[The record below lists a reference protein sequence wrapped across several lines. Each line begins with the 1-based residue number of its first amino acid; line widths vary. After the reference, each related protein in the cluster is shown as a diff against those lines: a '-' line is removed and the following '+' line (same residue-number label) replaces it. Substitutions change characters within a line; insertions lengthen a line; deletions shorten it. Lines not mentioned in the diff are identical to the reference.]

1 MATPASGGGTVSGPA
16 ETRRLTVLV
25 VGPVPPP
32 FGGIA
37 RYVQDLLESELGAR
51 HRLVHFNTSF
61 SARIR
66 SHAVN
71 PGHRRYR
78 ADAPTGLAKYGY
90 LFSGGLGQGLRTLLA
105 GLWSVPR
112 FAGCVLRSSPD
123 VVHIFANMHW
133 GFWRAG
139 AMVLIARLLGCR
151 IAFHPLGAID
161 QFYPGSGA
169 VGRWL
174 ISFLLNRADVILVQ
188 SPGLA
193 GIVSEYTDRAVRGI
207 FNGIDLT
214 PFSGNGSAR
223 ERDDLEE
230 GPMFLSV
237 GDLGHNKGTWDI
249 IEAASMIAPDHP
261 NAKWVFVGRG
271 DFDDLRARARTAGI
285 EGQVEFRG
293 AVSDEEKINA
303 YLEAAIFL
311 LPSYGEGQPLSILEA
326 MAAGLPV
333 ISTPVGSI
341 AEVIEQ
347 ETNGLLIP
355 PGDRG
360 ALAAAMGRLAS
371 DTDLRQRMGQA
382 NRERARSRFG
392 AHRLWQELDLNWLEI
407 ADREAQV

>member
-1 MATPASGGGTVSGPA
+1 
-16 ETRRLTVLV
+16 
-25 VGPVPPP
+25 
-32 FGGIA
+32 
-37 RYVQDLLESELGAR
+37 
-51 HRLVHFNTSF
+51 
-61 SARIR
+61 
-66 SHAVN
+66 
-71 PGHRRYR
+71 
-78 ADAPTGLAKYGY
+78 
-90 LFSGGLGQGLRTLLA
+90 
-105 GLWSVPR
+105 
-112 FAGCVLRSSPD
+112 
-123 VVHIFANMHW
+123 
-133 GFWRAG
+133 
-139 AMVLIARLLGCR
+139 
-151 IAFHPLGAID
+151 
-161 QFYPGSGA
+161 
-169 VGRWL
+169 
-174 ISFLLNRADVILVQ
+174 
-188 SPGLA
+188 
-193 GIVSEYTDRAVRGI
+193 
-207 FNGIDLT
+207 
-214 PFSGNGSAR
+214 
-223 ERDDLEE
+223 
-230 GPMFLSV
+230 
-237 GDLGHNKGTWDI
+237 
-249 IEAASMIAPDHP
+249 MIAPDHP

-347 ETNGLLIP
+347 ETNGLLIS

-392 AHRLWQELDLNWLEI
+392 AHRLWQELDLNWLEL